1 MKRYGIVAA
10 AALVALVGCAQMRS
24 MTGMGGWQTLVDGE
38 KGLENFNPIGDANWH
53 PEGGAI
59 VADKGK
65 AGFLVT
71 KNSYGNFEL
80 RAEFYAETD
89 TNSGVF
95 IRCANAQKIGADSC
109 YEVNIWD
116 IRPEPK
122 YGTGAIVDVAAVA
135 VPIAN
140 KAGGRWN
147 TYEIIAN
154 GSQLTVKLNGVQTA
168 SAQDGKHASGPFAL
182 QMGPG
187 VKGVQGG
194 AIKWR
199 KVEIRPLE
207 ATKAGY

>member
-1 MKRYGIVAA
+1 MKRQGMAA
-10 AALVALVGCAQMRS
+10 AAIVVALAGCAGMRIPG
-24 MTGMGGWQTLVDGE
+24 TGWETLVSGE
-38 KGLENFNPIGDANWH
+38 KGMENFNQIGDANWH

-71 KNSYGNFEL
+71 KKSYGDFEL
-80 RAEFYAETD
+80 RAEFYASTD

-95 IRCANAQKIGADSC
+95 IRCANPQKIGSDSC

-122 YGTGAIVDVAAVA
+122 YGTGAIVDVAAVP
-135 VPIAN
+135 VPISN
-140 KAGGRWN
+140 TAGGKWN
-147 TYEIIAN
+147 TYEITAR
-154 GSQLTVKLNGVQTA
+154 GSQLTVRLNGVQTA
-168 SAQDGKHASGPFAL
+168 NAQDSKHASGPFAL

-187 VKGVQGG
+187 VKGAQGG

-199 KVEIRPLE
+199 KVEIRPL
-207 ATKAGY
+207 